1 MALGR
6 DVVDIFPIINVDIN
20 TCGVA
25 VATARIF
32 LRGHVFESPWGHFVF
47 FNFSYTWDVRRNEN
61 GNGLFR
67 EGGMIKTKQGMR
79 MAE

>member
-25 VATARIF
+25 VAIARIF
-32 LRGHVFESPWGHFVF
+32 LRGHVFESPWGHLC
-47 FNFSYTWDVRRNEN
+47 FSILATC
-61 GNGLFR
+61 
-67 EGGMIKTKQGMR
+67 GMYGGMR
-79 MAE
+79 MRMGFSGREE